1 MGKLE
6 KMADS
11 TRNFGFSGRVETL
24 LASLEALHA
33 SILAKIET
41 YSRIH
46 TEISAM
52 RAVISVNGRGLVAL
66 KAFSLGFETMRGTPR
81 NNKA

>member
-1 MGKLE
+1 MRKLGKT
-6 KMADS
+6 ADS
-11 TRNFGFSGRVETL
+11 TRNIGFSGRVETL

-41 YSRIH
+41 YLRIR

-52 RAVISVNGRGLVAL
+52 RAVISVNGRGLIAL
-66 KAFSLGFETMRGTPR
+66 KAFSLGFETTQETPQSD
-81 NNKA
+81 KA

>member
-1 MGKLE
+1 MEKLE

-11 TRNFGFSGRVETL
+11 TRNFGFSGQVETL

-33 SILAKIET
+33 SILTKIET
-41 YSRIH
+41 YLRIH

-52 RAVISVNGRGLVAL
+52 RAVISVNGRGLIAL
-66 KAFSLGFETMRGTPR
+66 KAF
-81 NNKA
+81 